1 MFYNAVY
8 DVSLLTIPH
17 SATELNHEMQAVS
30 DNKALLTNYM
40 NSTIKQF
47 HPDNELA
54 AARIAQFNQE
64 YKELKEMSEKI
75 NEVSF
80 LTVITRSNK
89 QINAYI
95 KRKRELEK
103 ETIDVSDFLN
113 VAYYKFS
120 QVNGTLKQFREGFSR
135 FLENK

>member
-1 MFYNAVY
+1 M
-8 DVSLLTIPH
+8 TIPH

-75 NEVSF
+75 KEVSF
-80 LTVITRSNK
+80 FTVLTRSNK
-89 QINAYI
+89 KINAYI
-95 KRKRELEK
+95 RRKKEIESENISFEEL
-103 ETIDVSDFLN
+103 LN
-113 VAYYKFS
+113 VAYYKFT
-120 QVNGTLKQFREGFSR
+120 QVNGTLKQFKDGFSR
-135 FLENK
+135 FLEAK